1 MTNPEF
7 STEFDLLYNNISSN
21 QAPGLNEYEKSVF
34 LTTAQDALVLEF
46 INGNN
51 PSRNSFEKTEEVRQY
66 LSDIVK
72 TAKLSEIEDSNII
85 KIADNSHLY
94 EIPEDLWFITHESVK
109 YDESKLPCSLNSNT
123 EIIPVTQ
130 DAYTRISKNP
140 FRRASVNRVLRLNVS
155 GKIELV
161 SKYDIESYII
171 RYIAKLDPIIL
182 EDLPYGLTIKDHY
195 ETIECKLNPALHK
208 AILERAVLLAKASMG
223 LIETGR

>member
-171 RYIAKLDPIIL
+171 R
-182 EDLPYGLTIKDHY
+182 
-195 ETIECKLNPALHK
+195 
-208 AILERAVLLAKASMG
+208 
-223 LIETGR
+223 